1 MFAET
6 ARKLKEKL
14 LKEGEIN
21 AKKRI
26 LINQLL
32 MKYGLTED
40 EKDRIR
46 NIQSPV
52 LLDSALDAVVTGKDK
67 QGLLDLLG

>member
-67 QGLLDLLG
+67 QVLLDLLG